1 MADDAK
7 SLMGKDVY
15 GANGKKLGE
24 IDNLLVGPDNRVH
37 AAVIEFGGFLGMGE
51 HKVAVPW
58 DKLNVTKDRVTAN
71 MNEDQIKAAP
81 RWDKNRPGQFAEY
94 QPLTNKNVTGGRA
107 AFLLESA
114 SVGQR
119 RS

>member
-1 MADDAK
+1 
-7 SLMGKDVY
+7 
-15 GANGKKLGE
+15 
-24 IDNLLVGPDNRVH
+24 VH

-94 QPLTNKNVTGGRA
+94 QPYK
-107 AFLLESA
+107 
-114 SVGQR
+114 
-119 RS
+119 